1 MATKAEGCP
10 SYDKAADDEPIFV
23 LRAQD
28 RLAPETI
35 DHWVRLAR
43 ERGVSAEK
51 IAEAERCADA
61 MAEWPNRK
69 LPD

>member
-10 SYDKAADDEPIFV
+10 CYDAAADDEPIFT

-28 RLAPETI
+28 VLAARTI
-35 DHWVRLAR
+35 RAWCGLALDA
-43 ERGVSAEK
+43 GVNLEK

-61 MAEWPNRK
+61 MDAWPDK
-69 LPD
+69 KTPG